1 MYRAIASQ
9 ARLDHLQKHMG
20 SLKLGYVM
28 SLSDK
33 SNVCRS
39 EKKGHLRPLAGT
51 GPSACLRAENWLN
64 GDLFVELA

>member
-1 MYRAIASQ
+1 
-9 ARLDHLQKHMG
+9 MG
-20 SLKLGYVM
+20 SLELGYVM

-33 SNVCRS
+33 SNVCSS